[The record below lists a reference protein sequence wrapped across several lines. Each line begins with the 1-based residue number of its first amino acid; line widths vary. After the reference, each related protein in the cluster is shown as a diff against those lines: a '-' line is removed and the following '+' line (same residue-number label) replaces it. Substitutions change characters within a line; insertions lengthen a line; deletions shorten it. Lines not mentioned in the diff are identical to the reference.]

1 MCPVRAAIRFRF
13 CLLAVTRM
21 ARWSSP
27 RVTRLSGRC
36 AASVPRTML
45 PITRLPVDV
54 CAGGVVACRLT
65 SYACGLMAMDRPGM
79 PEAAGAIDL
88 GGGRAGSRTKPGW
101 RGGWGGEP
109 LMPHS
114 TLPRRPPPR
123 QDVGPDVGC
132 PPRAGHARLL

>member
-88 GGGRAGSRTKPGW
+88 GGDEPDGEQCRAGG
-101 RGGWGGEP
+101 RGGREGA
-109 LMPHS
+109 L
-114 TLPRRPPPR
+114 TTARRPAGPP
-123 QDVGPDVGC
+123 
-132 PPRAGHARLL
+132 